1 MNPASAIRG
10 PTWLLRF
17 YFSISQDR
25 GLQVV
30 RTPRGFLP
38 SKIQIWTT
46 TSDSLSAVLVLTR
59 APVCVE
65 AFDRG
70 TRVCVRSATVIN
82 HLQTAVVQCV
92 SRHQNLVAW
101 ERAIVAT
108 HVVSRA
114 LCRGLNAPSFVTFR
128 VIQDCSFDRWCS
140 PRDLPKISI
149 RYLRTREASNDGRT
163 RVPSEFPFHVRAVAN
178 LTLMKAGQ
186 AKL

>member
-1 MNPASAIRG
+1 MSAIRG
-10 PTWLLRF
+10 PTWSLRF

-30 RTPRGFLP
+30 RTPRSLLP

-46 TSDSLSAVLVLTR
+46 TTSDSLSAR
-59 APVCVE
+59 ARSYARARV
-65 AFDRG
+65 RG
-70 TRVCVRSATVIN
+70 SVRPGYTRVRAIGNGDQSPSNRGRTM
-82 HLQTAVVQCV
+82 
-92 SRHQNLVAW
+92 RVAPPESGRLR

-114 LCRGLNAPSFVTFR
+114 LCRGLNVLSFVTFR

-140 PRDLPKISI
+140 PRDLPEISI

-163 RVPSEFPFHVRAVAN
+163 RVPSEFPMTR
-178 LTLMKAGQ
+178 MQ
-186 AKL
+186 SWI